1 MKNRIIKLLAC
12 ALALCMLCGCG
23 DWEGAIG
30 KLNSALLSDT
40 RKDIPS
46 FSEIEYVRP
55 DIEQFKAEVEKV
67 KQTLEGGSLSEVQE
81 SIEKCYEHFYNFDTM
96 YTIANIRSC
105 INMNDEFYAEEYAWC
120 SNNYPAIQQLMEE
133 MYYACGAS
141 EMAEKI
147 EEKVLWE
154 GFAEEYAP
162 GGDVALS
169 EEVVAL
175 MEKESEL
182 LNEYRTL
189 NASPS
194 IELKDGTEVDYG
206 SALSELQDEDYRDA
220 MLSYYDKYNEDF
232 AEIYIELVKTRNALA
247 QELGFDNYEQMQY
260 YFFFERDYSPE
271 DAAAYI
277 ADIREHMVPF
287 YKEYMKTEPYADIVY
302 NLADEGKLL
311 LALKS
316 ASHNMGKEV
325 EEAFD
330 FMIDGGFYDISFSE
344 NKAPMSFQTY
354 LSDYEAPYIFIDP
367 VGDVEDIITFSHE
380 FGHFLDA
387 YVNYNAYET
396 VDVAEIFS
404 QAMEYLMLFY
414 YGGALSDEEQET
426 LINIK
431 VLDTLEMYVQQA
443 SFAEFESIVYSTDP
457 ELLSADFLND
467 LSLQLAIDYGYYDGE
482 NEEYF
487 AKSWCDIVHFFEM
500 PFYIITYPVSND
512 AAMQIFELEME
523 ESGKGLEKY
532 LEILPREY
540 GSFME
545 TVTAG
550 GLQSPFVPGRIQ
562 QIVEDMSL
570 LLEFSDM
577 AA

>member
-120 SNNYPAIQQLMEE
+120 SNNYPTIQQLMEE

-302 NLADEGKLL
+302 KLANEGKLL
-311 LALKS
+311 FALKS

-512 AAMQIFELEME
+512 AAMQIFELEMV

>member
-55 DIEQFKAEVEKV
+55 DIEQFKADVEKV
-67 KQTLEGGSLSEVQE
+67 KQALEGGSLSEVQE

-96 YTIANIRSC
+96 YTISNIRSC

-120 SNNYPAIQQLMEE
+120 SNNYPTTQQLMEE

-141 EMAEKI
+141 KMADKI
-147 EEKVLWE
+147 EQEVLWE

-220 MLSYYDKYNEDF
+220 MLSYYNKYNEDF

-247 QELGFDNYEQMQY
+247 QELGFDNYEQLQY

-277 ADIREHMVPF
+277 ADIREYMVPF
-287 YKEYMKTEPYADIVY
+287 YKEYMKTEPYGDIVY
-302 NLADEGKLL
+302 DLADEGKLL
-311 LALKS
+311 FTLKS
-316 ASHNMGKEV
+316 ASHDMGKEV

-330 FMIDGGFYDISFSE
+330 FMIDGDFYDISFST

-354 LSDYEAPYIFIDP
+354 LSDYEAPYLFIDP
-367 VGDVEDIITFSHE
+367 VGDIEDIITFSHE

-431 VLDTLEMYVQQA
+431 ILDTLEMYVQQA

-532 LEILPREY
+532 LEILPREH
-540 GSFME
+540 GSFIE

-550 GLQSPFVPGRIQ
+550 GLQSPFAPGRIQ

>member
-55 DIEQFKAEVEKV
+55 DIEQFKADVEKV

-162 GGDVALS
+162 GGDAALS
-169 EEVVAL
+169 EKVVKL

-311 LALKS
+311 FALKS

-330 FMIDGGFYDISFSE
+330 FMIDGGFYDISFSA

>member
-55 DIEQFKAEVEKV
+55 DIEQFKADVEKV
-67 KQTLEGGSLSEVQE
+67 KQALEGGSLSEVQE

-96 YTIANIRSC
+96 YTISNIRSC

-120 SNNYPAIQQLMEE
+120 SNNYPTTQQLMEE

-141 EMAEKI
+141 EMADKI
-147 EEKVLWE
+147 EEEVLWE

-247 QELGFDNYEQMQY
+247 QELGFDNYEQLQY

-277 ADIREHMVPF
+277 ADIREYMVPF
-287 YKEYMKTEPYADIVY
+287 YKEYMKTEPYGDIVY
-302 NLADEGKLL
+302 DLADEGKLL
-311 LALKS
+311 FALKS
-316 ASHNMGKEV
+316 ASHDMGKEV

-330 FMIDGGFYDISFSE
+330 FMIDGDFYDISFST

-354 LSDYEAPYIFIDP
+354 LSDYEAPYLFIDP
-367 VGDVEDIITFSHE
+367 VGDIEDIITFSHE

-431 VLDTLEMYVQQA
+431 ILDTLEMYVQQA

-532 LEILPREY
+532 LEILPREH
-540 GSFME
+540 GSFIE

-550 GLQSPFVPGRIQ
+550 GLQSPFAPGRIQ